1 VAQRALSRVRETE
14 TDLLVAQVRTLVPV
28 LEIEKIKPSPGVRRA
43 RKEQVVGRCVRT
55 SKIWNL

>member
-1 VAQRALSRVRETE
+1 MHETE
-14 TDLLVAQVRTLVPV
+14 TDLSVGLEAQEDRADRQRPV

-43 RKEQVVGRCVRT
+43 RKEQVPGHCVRT